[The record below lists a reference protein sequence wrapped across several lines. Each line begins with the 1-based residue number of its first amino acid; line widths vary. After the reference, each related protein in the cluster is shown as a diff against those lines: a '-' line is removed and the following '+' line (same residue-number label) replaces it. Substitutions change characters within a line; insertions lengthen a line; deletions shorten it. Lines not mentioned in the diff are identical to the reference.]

1 MADDIFLTPEEQDER
16 ARKWLKDNG
25 PSIAIGIALGLGA
38 IFAWQSWQ
46 TKQVKDAETASALYN
61 QTLVAIQSSEL
72 SDISANVATLKQDHA
87 GSPYAIKASLLRAK
101 QLAVSDLDAASE
113 ELAWAVENATE
124 SGLVHTARIRQI
136 KVLIARGLLDEAS
149 SLANQTDTA
158 GFDSNYAELL
168 GDIAVQQQEFA
179 TARQQYETA
188 IDELMSQDLNY
199 RAILTL
205 KLNRLP
211 VTEEAPSESDAAAN
225 NG

>member
-211 VTEEAPSESDAAAN
+211 FTEEAPSESDAAAN